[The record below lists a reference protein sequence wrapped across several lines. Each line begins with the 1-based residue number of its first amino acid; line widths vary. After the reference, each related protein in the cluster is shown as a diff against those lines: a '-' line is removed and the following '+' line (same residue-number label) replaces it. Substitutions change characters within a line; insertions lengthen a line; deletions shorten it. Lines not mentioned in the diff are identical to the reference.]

1 MLDFIH
7 LIFKVLT
14 ISMRFEPSN
23 AKYFNVEVGW
33 ESITTVLRLTGAFTD
48 NVTVKVEEKEW
59 TFDSVELKQQLA
71 ACHSVFKMDEAI
83 QLGSIPSGTA
93 NHSDQYQVIALG
105 MPASIFVSCYLVRL
119 LFNMSLDNYE
129 KMASDVTWSAV
140 DSSLEDCIVSWT
152 SSILVHPGAVLSILT
167 LLPGIQSEEIKWTV
181 AAQYYCALLLKA
193 LFKPERTQ
201 QIMCQVGSIH

>member
-59 TFDSVELKQQLA
+59 TLDSAELKQQLA

-83 QLGSIPSGTA
+83 QLGSIPSGTEQIIQTNA
-93 NHSDQYQVIALG
+93 RFYCFRDARFYLCQLLSRPIALQY
-105 MPASIFVSCYLVRL
+105 VS
-119 LFNMSLDNYE
+119 
-129 KMASDVTWSAV
+129 
-140 DSSLEDCIVSWT
+140 
-152 SSILVHPGAVLSILT
+152 
-167 LLPGIQSEEIKWTV
+167 
-181 AAQYYCALLLKA
+181 
-193 LFKPERTQ
+193 
-201 QIMCQVGSIH
+201 